1 MVEWSRKKLE
11 FKDQNDREVAGQYD
25 EKVLEAFQKF
35 DADGSGSISRDE
47 LAEVLKALDPEDWDN
62 ESVDELLAAADKNGD
77 GELSVKEFLN
87 WAFTENDII
96 TSTKGNVT
104 LRVEGC
110 PREQFNGDYV
120 QDGKYYN
127 HRPTFYC
134 RENDYCMF
142 YDAET
147 KQWRIFWRVSPQY
160 SSCRV
165 KTSRGPHMAGQAW
178 SVWSPKD
185 KAFVKSPEMICRLLT
200 VEELIA
206 LAPDTILMNAEQ
218 IAHCW
223 FEAPGAVASKR
234 NTAAGHNECFKK
246 TEEMKNGRPVYQAW
260 LEKYHRWNT
269 RYLYYHA
276 EKKYWT
282 LGLGHTN
289 EQREWYLRSAPTDC
303 YSPLVAPW
311 LDSQSTRYR
320 PVIPH
325 ELDANGYPPT
335 KGGARTK
342 YKKVEAPEGFVD
354 PEFPPN
360 KESMGPK
367 VSCYCEPN
375 GYKAYWARLAEYTA
389 TPVLFDDAEP
399 GDILQGMLGDCWL
412 LAAIACVAEFP
423 NFFKDHL
430 FVTQEIPEDGKYE
443 IKLFDCHLQ
452 EWKVITIDDRVPS
465 LPWNR
470 TSIQNLAAKVVDH
483 KIMVPL
489 IEKAMAKL
497 CGSYTKLTSGMVT
510 TAWAHMTGCC
520 DIVKIWGQFEFPL
533 IWVVT
538 AEEGIFV
545 REENKR
551 QSKRIG
557 KLEKGARFQEVER
570 ARSCIRFKK
579 IEGSGPDEGFVWY
592 YKGGKKTAARETPLS
607 IQKTE
612 SKILDNPRF
621 RDDDPETPAQ
631 EIISSGQ
638 IDQEEFWQLIREYDT
653 SNFLM
658 GSQMNKVCDDRLSG
672 IMPEHAYSVLQAK
685 EVEGMRF
692 VQLRNPWGE
701 DEWGGPWCD
710 RCDEWAAN
718 PKIQE
723 GLKAHELTFDGKFW
737 MEWEDFAYV
746 FGNLDV
752 TKVAM
757 PTKRADF
764 PPQDQWSE
772 DLDADMM

>member
-11 FKDQNDREVAGQYD
+11 FKDQNDREVTGQYD

-165 KTSRGPHMAGQAW
+165 KTPRGPHMAGQAW

-185 KAFVKSPEMICRLLT
+185 KAFVKSPEMVCRLLT

-360 KESMGPK
+360 KESMGPN

-520 DIVKIWGQFEFPL
+520 DTVKIWGQFEFPL